1 MSMAAIER
9 ERLRTCE
16 ELLVTQAALIAALQK
31 RVETLESREVARP
44 TLSVRA
50 RPKEPALP
58 V

>member
-9 ERLRTCE
+9 ARLATCE
-16 ELLVTQAALIAALQK
+16 ELLRSQAALIVALQK
-31 RVETLESREVARP
+31 RVEALESLRP